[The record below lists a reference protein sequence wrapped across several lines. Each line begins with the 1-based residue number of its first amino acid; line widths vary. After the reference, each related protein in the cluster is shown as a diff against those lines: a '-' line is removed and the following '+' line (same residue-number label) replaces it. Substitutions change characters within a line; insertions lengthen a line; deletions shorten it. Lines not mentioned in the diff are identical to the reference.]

1 MGFPD
6 GGGVKIDPDIIF
18 RASVGMLDTKDFVYA
33 IASGLVGDLSVSA
46 GMAGD
51 DGTAH
56 SFATKY
62 EPAAATIVQGISS
75 AGQAVGLTA
84 SKLLAMAVD
93 YLNADR
99 KSAADITGQV
109 DVDSFAQPP
118 QPDCEPQQIS
128 AQLPMVTGSKQV
140 HEIPIVGKFWP
151 QGDPDRL
158 RKAGDVWHTAAG
170 LVDKAQIN
178 AGQHAEP
185 IPIYCSSGAVTAF
198 TKYVTQIYDPD
209 PSGGSTLADGQPLME
224 NLSAACRQMSAAC
237 HDYADA
243 IDTCRH
249 TIEALAI
256 GAGIITAVGII
267 GTIFTLGGSDAA
279 AAAGDGAIGAEAAAA
294 ADALAAAEA
303 DSVAAAA
310 VAEAEEVLSSA
321 LARLTLAGVIT
332 AATVAGATALSSS
345 DAYAM
350 PSPATVPPLP
360 PIPAS
365 GKFPPYTP
373 AQQAAALAWENTL
386 DTSLGLSLY
395 AAHIVDQEGKVPSGL
410 GR

>member
-1 MGFPD
+1 M
-6 GGGVKIDPDIIF
+6 
-18 RASVGMLDTKDFVYA
+18 
-33 IASGLVGDLSVSA
+33 
-46 GMAGD
+46 
-51 DGTAH
+51 
-56 SFATKY
+56 
-62 EPAAATIVQGISS
+62 
-75 AGQAVGLTA
+75 TA
-84 SKLLAMAVD
+84 SKLLAMAVE

-99 KSAADITGQV
+99 KSVADIAGQV

-158 RKAGDVWHTAAG
+158 RKAGQVWRTAAN
-170 LVDKAQIN
+170 VIDQAQIN
-178 AGQHAEP
+178 AGQRAAP
-185 IPIYCSSGAVTAF
+185 IPVYCSSSAVTAF

-209 PSGGSTLADGQPLME
+209 PSGGTTLADGQPLME

-243 IDTCRH
+243 IDICRH

-279 AAAGDGAIGAEAAAA
+279 AAAGDGVVVGEAAAA

-310 VAEAEEVLSSA
+310 VGGGRGPLLGSRPPYPGGRDHRRGGCRCRGAVVHRRIRDAESGD
-321 LARLTLAGVIT
+321 R
-332 AATVAGATALSSS
+332 ATAST
-345 DAYAM
+345 DRREREV
-350 PSPATVPPLP
+350 PATARPTTSPTRSGWPGSPSCMCRTPPAVVSGQMGTGPATARSSTPSMSVSRDVVPVRCR
-360 PIPAS
+360 AS
-365 GKFPPYTP
+365 RRRT
-373 AQQAAALAWENTL
+373 E
-386 DTSLGLSLY
+386 
-395 AAHIVDQEGKVPSGL
+395 
-410 GR
+410 